1 MFKKAL
7 LYLFAVL
14 LVVPAHAQSK
24 LRVFGYVIDTNN
36 RGIELAN
43 VFFENTTV
51 GTTTNINGYYELS
64 TEVEDSVT
72 IVFSLLG
79 YETIKHTL
87 HPTQSVMQISV
98 ELRAIDMSLQDF
110 EVVAQRRQTSTMD
123 YINPEKSKLMPN
135 ISGNFES
142 ILITFAGVTSNNE
155 LSSQYNV
162 RGGNFDENLVYVNG
176 IEVYRPLLIR
186 ADSKKV

>member
-72 IVFSLLG
+72 IVFPCLGMKPSNILCTLPNLLCK
-79 YETIKHTL
+79 YLLNCAPL
-87 HPTQSVMQISV
+87 H
-98 ELRAIDMSLQDF
+98 ELTGF
-110 EVVAQRRQTSTMD
+110 W
-123 YINPEKSKLMPN
+123 
-135 ISGNFES
+135 
-142 ILITFAGVTSNNE
+142 
-155 LSSQYNV
+155 
-162 RGGNFDENLVYVNG
+162 
-176 IEVYRPLLIR
+176 
-186 ADSKKV
+186 